1 MKQYLTAWSDEV
13 NSCKDSNILL
23 RMKLGRKL
31 RQPAVIAW
39 TGKSISL
46 SALLWGILD
55 EAACFQLPAGVVIE
69 LHCIVLLG
77 VASVCVWW
85 RETRNV
91 CPNTWDCKRT
101 LESVVPLSICQ
112 NAFLIKSLN
121 SEYFIMPQLMSQFS
135 FGWKWKCPGIALTLH
150 LLLWMD
156 DGLKGSKLSPIQQIW
171 FTQVALIS
179 VSILFRK
186 QSSLLNACV
195 QTWCWCGHCCCSL

>member
-1 MKQYLTAWSDEV
+1 MAWSDEA

-46 SALLWGILD
+46 SAFLWGILD
-55 EAACFQLPAGVVIE
+55 EAARFQLPAGVVRSTMQRSSI
-69 LHCIVLLG
+69 G

-85 RETRNV
+85 RETENV
-91 CPNTWDCKRT
+91 CPDTWDCKRT
-101 LESVVPLSICQ
+101 LESVVPLSVCQ

-179 VSILFRK
+179 VSILFWK
-186 QSSLLNACV
+186 TKFLLKC
-195 QTWCWCGHCCCSL
+195 WCWCGHCCCSL